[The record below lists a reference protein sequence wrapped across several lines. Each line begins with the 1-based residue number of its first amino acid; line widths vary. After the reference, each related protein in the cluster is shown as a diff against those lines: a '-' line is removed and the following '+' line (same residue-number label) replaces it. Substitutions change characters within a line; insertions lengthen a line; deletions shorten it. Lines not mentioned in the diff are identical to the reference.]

1 VWVALKL
8 ERACRVQ
15 LMAEWAGGPKHI
27 AEGDDLQ
34 KKNQRGMRQDLFTN
48 VFNYLVRSWCRVHGK
63 PGDPCCGEHY
73 ETDLSGYK
81 G

>member
-1 VWVALKL
+1 
-8 ERACRVQ
+8 
-15 LMAEWAGGPKHI
+15 
-27 AEGDDLQ
+27 
-34 KKNQRGMRQDLFTN
+34 

-63 PGDPCCGEHY
+63 ADDPCCAEHY